1 MLGPSVY
8 GHGHVPGMP
17 PVYTIAAMQ
26 PGAPHPHHH
35 VAAAAAAAAAVAPLQ
50 QQLLAQQAEEMRKSA
65 KRAANRRSANTC
77 RLRKKFFV
85 ENMADANER
94 MRKRARVLS
103 LLPDMI
109 LAMRRDGVITYA
121 SENCRQFLQF
131 TRQQEV
137 EGTNIF
143 DLVESGSHNRLRRL
157 LEENLGSVSKE
168 AIASA
173 LRHQGTTF
181 ESLLARAEKAKE
193 QGDSGFFTMS
203 GEAPR
208 FPGPTRMG
216 SSGSSGSG
224 AGDMGGS
231 TDDWESEAASLA
243 GESQGRTTGG
253 LSSSGS
259 GGGGGG
265 CGRKIKRWSTVGS
278 SGSGGMSDS
287 SSGGGGAGG
296 GGGVGKGKDAGK
308 NRRSFPPLGPPAFPV
323 VASGE
328 RITGGGSA
336 AAWGGGAQSG
346 GGANGT
352 AGGTRHAKGGGSLL
366 SEGAKAREV
375 GGEARKLE
383 LCSDAKSESAG
394 GGPISGGSDGGGS
407 GGGKASMVNVDRDL
421 QSKINAF
428 TNTQKDLCK
437 LEIMRQDQKFEWY
450 EVRSSMRL
458 AWLKA
463 KQMIIPVEVICS
475 FQQMHT
481 DCPAGSANG
490 IVARLQRAASVA
502 RPLGAGNDGKGSG
515 DSLSG
520 NSSGFSGFGGF
531 SGSGGSGGSGDS
543 NGAGSPDL
551 EDSVDLASPDLDDQ
565 GSSNDGRC
573 GHPSSEDGHANEAV
587 SSDYGAGTSSGSVS
601 GDGNSAQSNS
611 NGGAHR
617 RAGGGG
623 GVGKQPPSLHKAAAA
638 AAGTGTGTGR
648 ARRGGGGGGG
658 AAGGPEPEARR
669 GGGLASGGTADWAG
683 DGASP
688 VSALAALAAA
698 AAAASQAAPLTHQQ
712 QPSRRLAAKKSILF
726 RHGADSQS

>member
-1 MLGPSVY
+1 MHPAQRAWGEAMLGPSVY

-26 PGAPHPHHH
+26 PGAPHPQHH
-35 VAAAAAAAAAVAPLQ
+35 VAAAVAPLQ

-131 TRQQEV
+131 TRQEV

-143 DLVESGSHNRLRRL
+143 DLVESGSHNRLWRL

-208 FPGPTRMG
+208 FPGPTRTG
-216 SSGSSGSG
+216 SGGSGSG

-231 TDDWESEAASLA
+231 TDDWESEGASLVGA
-243 GESQGRTTGG
+243 SQRRTTGAP
-253 LSSSGS
+253 SSGGGGVGGGGSS

-265 CGRKIKRWSTVGS
+265 GGRKIKRWSTVGS

-287 SSGGGGAGG
+287 SSGGGGAGR
-296 GGGVGKGKDAGK
+296 GGVGKGKDAGK
-308 NRRSFPPLGPPAFPV
+308 YRRSFPPLGPPAFPV
-323 VASGE
+323 LASGE
-328 RITGGGSA
+328 KVTGGGSA
-336 AAWGGGAQSG
+336 AEGGGGAQSG
-346 GGANGT
+346 GGANGVV
-352 AGGTRHAKGGGSLL
+352 GGTRHAKGAGSLL
-366 SEGAKAREV
+366 PEGARAREV
-375 GGEARKLE
+375 GGAATKLE
-383 LCSDAKSESAG
+383 LCSDAQGESAG

-490 IVARLQRAASVA
+490 IVARLQRASMPAT
-502 RPLGAGNDGKGSG
+502 
-515 DSLSG
+515 DS
-520 NSSGFSGFGGF
+520 
-531 SGSGGSGGSGDS
+531 
-543 NGAGSPDL
+543 
-551 EDSVDLASPDLDDQ
+551 
-565 GSSNDGRC
+565 
-573 GHPSSEDGHANEAV
+573 
-587 SSDYGAGTSSGSVS
+587 
-601 GDGNSAQSNS
+601 
-611 NGGAHR
+611 
-617 RAGGGG
+617 AGGWKG
-623 GVGKQPPSLHKAAAA
+623 
-638 AAGTGTGTGR
+638 
-648 ARRGGGGGGG
+648 
-658 AAGGPEPEARR
+658 
-669 GGGLASGGTADWAG
+669 
-683 DGASP
+683 
-688 VSALAALAAA
+688 
-698 AAAASQAAPLTHQQ
+698 
-712 QPSRRLAAKKSILF
+712 I
-726 RHGADSQS
+726 

>member
-1 MLGPSVY
+1 M
-8 GHGHVPGMP
+8 PGMP
-17 PVYTIAAMQ
+17 PVYTMAAMQ
-26 PGAPHPHHH
+26 PGAPHPQHH

-131 TRQQEV
+131 TRQEV

-193 QGDSGFFTMS
+193 QGDFGFFTMS

-208 FPGPTRMG
+208 FPGPTRTG
-216 SSGSSGSG
+216 RGGGGGGGGGSG
-224 AGDMGGS
+224 VGDMGGS

-243 GESQGRTTGG
+243 GESQGRKTGAS
-253 LSSSGS
+253 SSSGGGVAS
-259 GGGGGG
+259 GGSSGG
-265 CGRKIKRWSTVGS
+265 GRKIKRWSTVGS
-278 SGSGGMSDS
+278 SGSGGLSDS
-287 SSGGGGAGG
+287 SSGGGGVGG
-296 GGGVGKGKDAGK
+296 GGAGKGKDAWK
-308 NRRSFPPLGPPAFPV
+308 YRRSFPPLGPPAFPV

-328 RITGGGSA
+328 RVTGGGSA
-336 AAWGGGAQSG
+336 AAGGGGTQSG
-346 GGANGT
+346 GGANGA

-366 SEGAKAREV
+366 PEGAKAREV
-375 GGEARKLE
+375 GGAARKLE
-383 LCSDAKSESAG
+383 LCSDAQGERAG

-490 IVARLQRAASVA
+490 IVARLQRTGLHRTQASTPA
-502 RPLGAGNDGKGSG
+502 I
-515 DSLSG
+515 DS
-520 NSSGFSGFGGF
+520 
-531 SGSGGSGGSGDS
+531 
-543 NGAGSPDL
+543 
-551 EDSVDLASPDLDDQ
+551 
-565 GSSNDGRC
+565 
-573 GHPSSEDGHANEAV
+573 
-587 SSDYGAGTSSGSVS
+587 AGTWK
-601 GDGNSAQSNS
+601 
-611 NGGAHR
+611 R
-617 RAGGGG
+617 M
-623 GVGKQPPSLHKAAAA
+623 
-638 AAGTGTGTGR
+638 
-648 ARRGGGGGGG
+648 
-658 AAGGPEPEARR
+658 
-669 GGGLASGGTADWAG
+669 
-683 DGASP
+683 
-688 VSALAALAAA
+688 
-698 AAAASQAAPLTHQQ
+698 
-712 QPSRRLAAKKSILF
+712 
-726 RHGADSQS
+726 